1 MNSAIKVKINRAEF
15 NEQVCSLRGAALES
29 KVSRIVKEEYFYPA
43 VYEMIDEFE
52 NHPVTKEIEGGVDS
66 ENLSDTLRGKFKNE
80 SGKNLFSFIGFLAGT
95 NPIAQIRQFFDPK
108 HKNGPKCTLEST
120 EKKRLLFNFKITP
133 PDIEAIY
140 KTTPIPWASGMS
152 WVRRMEI
159 GIPGLGRFLNKIGAK
174 NSRSGGGV
182 QIKHELRSARFS
194 PVQYMTGIFN
204 NFIKNVSKK

>member
-15 NEQVCSLRGAALES
+15 NEQVCRFRGAALES

-95 NPIAQIRQFFDPK
+95 YPIAQIRQFFDP
-108 HKNGPKCTLEST
+108 
-120 EKKRLLFNFKITP
+120 
-133 PDIEAIY
+133 
-140 KTTPIPWASGMS
+140 
-152 WVRRMEI
+152 
-159 GIPGLGRFLNKIGAK
+159 
-174 NSRSGGGV
+174 
-182 QIKHELRSARFS
+182 
-194 PVQYMTGIFN
+194 
-204 NFIKNVSKK
+204 